1 MRWRLRLAEFD
12 IEMKYKKGKMNTQKD
27 ARSHLKTLGRTSKH
41 NESKIIG
48 VFEQELVDGEL

>member
-1 MRWRLRLAEFD
+1 MRLAEFD